1 MTYDMDIL
9 NDEQL
14 LFSYAR
20 RAGYTGR
27 SMQLLYKMLNKK
39 KMEKKKKILYIDMDG
54 VIADFAKAI
63 NNINPDLDMSE
74 DTESYEDR
82 SKIVDRICMDNPN
95 LFHNL
100 EPMENSIET
109 VKKLFDHF
117 EVYFLSTPMWSV
129 PESFSGKRIWIQ
141 KHFGEMAAKRLIL
154 THRKDLN
161 IGDYLID
168 DRTRNGAGEFTGKH
182 IHYGTKNFPNWET
195 VYDYLIKSEDEKNFW
210 YHDYPS
216 IHRPSRHIND
226 VDIASLFPWQ
236 QEGIPSGRMTE
247 AIGGAPRTGR
257 TDSAMAMQLAMQW
270 LNENKTEEITQPVQ
284 LEQTP
289 ISDNFEIIKQ
299 MWDEIEIAPIAR
311 ERLRNLNNPND
322 EV

>member
-1 MTYDMDIL
+1 MTNEEFIQAK
-9 NDEQL
+9 E
-14 LFSYAR
+14 S
-20 RAGYTGR
+20 GYIGR
-27 SMQLLYKMLNKK
+27 QNFWDKYFKVKK
-39 KMEKKKKILYIDMDG
+39 EEEMNKKKILYIDMDG

-161 IGDYLID
+161 IGDFLID
-168 DRTRNGAGEFTGKH
+168 DRTRNGAGEFTGIH
-182 IHYGTKNFPNWET
+182 VHYGTKDFPTWER
-195 VYDYLIKSEDEKNFW
+195 VYEYLMNSLKRENI
-210 YHDYPS
+210 
-216 IHRPSRHIND
+216 RD
-226 VDIASLFPWQ
+226 VDVSSLYPWQ
-236 QEGIPSGRMTE
+236 QEDIPSGRFTE
-247 AIGGAPRTGR
+247 FMAATPRRHGR
-257 TDSAMAMQLAMQW
+257 TDRMVAAQMAMQAWINEQKQEKDTQSAMEYYSNQ
-270 LNENKTEEITQPVQ
+270 IHA
-284 LEQTP
+284 LEQRPSAPLDIHT
-289 ISDNFEIIKQ
+289 DWMEK
-299 MWDEIEIAPIAR
+299 MWEDGSVAYTQNIEPKPTDENE
-311 ERLRNLNNPND
+311 L
-322 EV
+322 